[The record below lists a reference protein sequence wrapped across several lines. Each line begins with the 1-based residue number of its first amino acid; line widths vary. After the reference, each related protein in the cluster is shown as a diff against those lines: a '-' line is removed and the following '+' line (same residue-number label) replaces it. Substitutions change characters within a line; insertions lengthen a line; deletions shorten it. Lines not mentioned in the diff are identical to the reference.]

1 MTAVR
6 DSDQITFTEV
16 GDVEAAIFQRVVT
29 DQANPIVGTWKLD
42 NETGGISVFT
52 FLPSGDFM
60 LGCFPN
66 PASADSSVGV

>member
-6 DSDQITFTEV
+6 DGEQITFTEV

-29 DQANPIVGTWKLD
+29 DQANPIVGRKLD

-60 LGCFPN
+60 LGCLPN